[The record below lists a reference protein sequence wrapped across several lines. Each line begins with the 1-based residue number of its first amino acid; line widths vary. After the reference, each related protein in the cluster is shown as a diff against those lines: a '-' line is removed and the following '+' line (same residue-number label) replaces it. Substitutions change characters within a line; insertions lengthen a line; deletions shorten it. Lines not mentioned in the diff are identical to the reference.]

1 MDEIDI
7 KILNLLQENSKRNT
21 KEIAEKIGLSVTP
34 TFERIRKLEKQGVIQ
49 KYMAILDP
57 SKVNKSLV
65 VFCQVTL
72 ALHSRETID
81 HFKKQTSELPEVVS
95 CFHISGNYDFLLK
108 IYVADM
114 NAYQHFII
122 HQLSTIKGISN
133 VQSSFVL
140 EDIKKDLA
148 LTL

>member
-1 MDEIDI
+1 MDATDI

-34 TFERIRKLEKQGVIQ
+34 TFERIRKLEQQGVIK
-49 KYMAILDP
+49 KYMAIIDP
-57 SKVNKSLV
+57 IKVEKSLV

-72 ALHSRETID
+72 SLHSRETID
-81 HFKKQTSELPEVVS
+81 HFKNKTEVLTEVMS

-108 IYVADM
+108 ICVKDM
-114 NAYQHFII
+114 NAYQDFII
-122 HQLSTIKGISN
+122 NKLSVIKGISN

-140 EDIKKDLA
+140 EDLKKEQKLN
-148 LTL
+148 L